1 MEENL
6 LPVPTHVAIILDG
19 NGRWAKAKGMPRTY
33 GHIEGAKRVEPITK
47 AAKALG
53 IRYLSLYAFST
64 ENWNRPKD
72 EVSTLMKLLAKYM
85 KICQRLCLQEGMR
98 ARIIGDKSGL
108 PDALLKEAN
117 ELEEATKDNTG
128 MCLCI
133 CINYG
138 SRDEMVRAIMR
149 M

>member
-1 MEENL
+1 
-6 LPVPTHVAIILDG
+6 
-19 NGRWAKAKGMPRTY
+19 
-33 GHIEGAKRVEPITK
+33 
-47 AAKALG
+47 
-53 IRYLSLYAFST
+53 
-64 ENWNRPKD
+64 
-72 EVSTLMKLLAKYM
+72 MKLLAKYM

-108 PDALLKEAN
+108 PDALLKEAD

-138 SRDEMVRAIMR
+138 SRDEMVRAMR
-149 M
+149 RMYADVDDPSEITEERFCSYLEW